1 MREIRMAT
9 AQHKVK
15 EAPPFFLLAIN
26 HTDIHHTIIKVMA
39 IQTQDSCFAGYQGVS
54 LSASSTTETTS
65 ERSRA
70 DEGGLATAREPGVM
84 AGDVSSVKQTVNLNQ
99 LRLQ

>member
-39 IQTQDSCFAGYQGVS
+39 IQTQDSCCAGYQSVS

-65 ERSRA
+65 ERSGA
-70 DEGGLATAREPGVM
+70 HEGQLATA
-84 AGDVSSVKQTVNLNQ
+84 
-99 LRLQ
+99 